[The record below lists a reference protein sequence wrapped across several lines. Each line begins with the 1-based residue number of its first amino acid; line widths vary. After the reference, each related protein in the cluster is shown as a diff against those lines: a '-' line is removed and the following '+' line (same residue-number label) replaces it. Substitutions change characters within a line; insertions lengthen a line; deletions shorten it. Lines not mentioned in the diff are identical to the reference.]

1 MKTKKLN
8 RLKLKKLREIGN
20 CEYGLKKEI
29 TKQHTFRTANIRFED
44 YEEHLMKTTAL
55 LEVCILALDGQG
67 DFYTKML
74 SNKSRD
80 ESIRLVLEMVIE
92 LMPDGDNYKFQQ
104 MMTILEDDFDSIHYP
119 ENLKKSLKGV
129 DHKKEKNCTKIE

>member
-1 MKTKKLN
+1 MIHYILKIVKTQILD
-8 RLKLKKLREIGN
+8 L
-20 CEYGLKKEI
+20 
-29 TKQHTFRTANIRFED
+29 IR
-44 YEEHLMKTTAL
+44 
-55 LEVCILALDGQG
+55 

-104 MMTILEDDFDSIHYP
+104 IMTVLEDDFDSIHYP
-119 ENLKKSLKGV
+119 ENLKKTLKKQV
-129 DHKKEKNCTKIE
+129 KEEK